1 MNNSLKVL
9 IIFSVLVFISVG
21 AFGES
26 PPVRIK
32 DIAHVLQA
40 RENQLMG
47 FGLVV
52 GLRHTGDSTQTGFTR
67 HALTNLLSRMGVVPE
82 GVDFRSRNAAAVM
95 VTTNLPPFVKSGQ
108 KLDVTVSSVGDA
120 ASLIGGTLLLTPLQ
134 GADED
139 VYAVAQGPVS
149 IGGLYETT
157 HTRTFEQFQTT
168 VGRIPGGALVEKEVP
183 VNLTEKNLITIVID
197 KPDFTTAARI
207 VDVLVTAEL
216 EAKAADAAT
225 IQVPVYEGEDP
236 IAIISKIE
244 NLTVVPAAVAK
255 VVINE
260 RTGTV
265 VIGEN
270 VKLSP
275 VAVTYQGIAVTVSDI
290 SIYSRDYGRPQEESV
305 ETETISRTG
314 AKVKESRGGIVSIS
328 SAATISDLVKALNAI
343 GATSRDMISIL
354 EAIKEAGALQA
365 EIEVI

>member
-1 MNNSLKVL
+1 MNKLLKVA
-9 IIFSVLVFISVG
+9 IIALALAFASVA

-40 RENQLMG
+40 RKNQLMG

-67 HALTNLLSRMGVVPE
+67 QALTNLLSRMGVVPE
-82 GVDFRSRNAAAVM
+82 SVDFRSRNVAAVM
-95 VTTNLPPFVKSGQ
+95 VTADLPPFIKSGQ
-108 KLDVTVSSVGDA
+108 ELDVTVSSVGDA
-120 ASLIGGTLLLTPLQ
+120 SSLLGGTLLLTPLQ
-134 GADED
+134 GADEEI
-139 VYAVAQGPVS
+139 YAVAQGPMS
-149 IGGLYETT
+149 IGGLHETT

-168 VGRIPGGALVEKEVP
+168 VGRIPGGALVEMEVP
-183 VNLTEKNLITIVID
+183 VNLIEKNLITIVID
-197 KPDFTTAARI
+197 QPDFTTASRI
-207 VDVLVTAEL
+207 VDVLVSAEI
-216 EAKAADAAT
+216 EARAADAAT
-225 IQVPVYEGEDP
+225 IQIPIYEGEDP
-236 IAIISKIE
+236 ISVISKIE

-260 RTGTV
+260 RTGTI

-290 SIYSRDYGRPQEESV
+290 SIYSRDYGRPAEESV

-314 AKVKESRGGIVSIS
+314 AKVREERGGLVALPP
-328 SAATISDLVKALNAI
+328 AATISDLVKALNTI
-343 GATSRDMISIL
+343 GATSRDLISIL
-354 EAIKEAGALQA
+354 QAMKEAGALAA